1 MQNTKQKAG
10 IDSIKAFLS
19 QEHIG
24 IAGVSRKPSKF
35 GNAIFKELKMKHYN
49 LYPVHPVLETFE
61 GEMCYKTISD
71 LPSEVTAIIL
81 CTQPAKTFGLLKAA
95 HEKNIRHIWLQ
106 QGAQTDDA
114 VLFAQEHK
122 INLIHRECVLMFA
135 EPAAFIH
142 RFHRSI
148 NKLFGLYPK

>member
-1 MQNTKQKAG
+1 MQKTKQKAG

-24 IAGVSRKPSKF
+24 IVGVSRKPSKF
-35 GNAIFKELKMKHYN
+35 GNTIFKELKMKQYK
-49 LYPVHPVLETFE
+49 LYPVHSSLETFD
-61 GEMCYKTISD
+61 GETCYKTILA

-81 CTQPAKTFGLLKAA
+81 CTQPEQSFTLVKDAY
-95 HEKNIRHIWLQ
+95 EKNILHIWLQ
-106 QGAQTDDA
+106 QGAQTNEA
-114 VLFAQEHK
+114 LQFAQENK

-142 RFHRSI
+142 RFHGSI